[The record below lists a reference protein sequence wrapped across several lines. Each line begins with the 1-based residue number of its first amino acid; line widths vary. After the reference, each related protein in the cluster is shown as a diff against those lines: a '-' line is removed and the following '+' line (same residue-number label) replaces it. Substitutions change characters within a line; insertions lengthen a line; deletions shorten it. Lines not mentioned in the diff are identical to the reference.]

1 MLHLPTFAVDL
12 PIWSSEWRLFTV
24 WSDLPFAIAGLLLTL
39 LLILWW
45 RQQTKAWLRVVL
57 TALLAALL
65 LTIAGYY
72 VFVVPPHFAGCP
84 EGCAGW
90 RGYPLRFARYGL
102 EGQSE
107 LAVVD
112 FALDV
117 LVLFMITLTAAAVW
131 AILAVVVRLGTRGRR
146 WRITFVLLFALA
158 PWALLPRFLAP
169 PAPPVEGEELR
180 LANNAL
186 RAAEFTYSITGL
198 WVHRLALEDV
208 RRDLAPA
215 LIEALTAPTLDPT
228 QDAAATGGTPAA
240 GDPAA
245 TGDAAA
251 AAPTIAQS
259 AAAQAELNPTHMV
272 CLRGYTWFFVPWAR
286 YRVALGADGAT
297 ALSLTQL
304 PLSGTCWQAPPSP

>member
-1 MLHLPTFAVDL
+1 MVRLPTFAVDL
-12 PIWSSEWRLFTV
+12 PIWSSEWRLFTA
-24 WSDLPFAIAGLLLTL
+24 WSDLPFAIAGLFLTL

-65 LTIAGYY
+65 LAIAGYY

-146 WRITFVLLFALA
+146 WRIAFVLLFALA
-158 PWALLPRFLAP
+158 PWALLPRFLVP

-215 LIEALTAPTLDPT
+215 LIEALSAPT
-228 QDAAATGGTPAA
+228 AAQAS
-240 GDPAA
+240 DDA

-251 AAPTIAQS
+251 APTVAQS